1 MADQP
6 QNAIDVRLKV
16 IEAALVAVI
25 KAVPRERRHD
35 VIREIRRQSYITLSL
50 ATPKAKT
57 DAEVSVQEF
66 LDAIGQGANGVF

>member
-6 QNAIDVRLKV
+6 QTAIDVRLKV

-25 KAVPRERRHD
+25 KAVPRERRHE
-35 VIREIRRQSYITLSL
+35 VIREIRRQAYITLSL
-50 ATPKAKT
+50 STPQAKT
-57 DAEVSVQEF
+57 DAEITVQEF